1 MSQKV
6 LIVEDEIF
14 VALDLQ
20 NTIED
25 LGNEVVGI
33 AADTTAALSFADLA
47 EIALVDLHLRDGLTG
62 PDIGRRLAAEYGVK
76 VVYLTANPDLLEAGV
91 EGTIGVLSKPH
102 SDSIMTEALTFVA
115 MPVEERLLAK
125 PPMAMKVFV

>member
-25 LGNEVVGI
+25 LGHEVVGI